1 MRLSLSLATV
11 ITPDRRGVVEQ
22 HCVTSRPFRTPS
34 PNGVDAQPSNVD
46 RGSQGLSF
54 QPLDDPTGQQLAAR
68 EAGRRHGYGEGC
80 IQTH

>member
-34 PNGVDAQPSNVD
+34 PNGVDAQPSTVD
-46 RGSQGLSF
+46 REEQGLSF
-54 QPLDDPTGQQLAAR
+54 QSPDDPTGQELAAR
-68 EAGRRHGYGEGC
+68 EAGRQHGHGGGC
-80 IQTH
+80 I